1 MTANDA
7 NDANDNVLIVHWHDL
22 GRYLGAYGHSDV
34 SSPRLDRLA
43 AEGILFTRAH
53 ATAPLCSPSRGSLFT
68 GRYPQ
73 GNGLLGLAHHGWE
86 YRSDVRTLPQILSES
101 GWYSALFGMQHE
113 TSYPKRLGFDEFDV
127 SNSYCEYVVDQ
138 AREWLREATENL
150 AGQPFLLT
158 AGFFETHRP
167 YPRER
172 YEPADA
178 AAVDPPDYLP
188 DAPEV
193 RGDLAAFYGA
203 IATADAAV
211 GRLLDTL
218 AQTGLDASTWVVF
231 FTDHGAAFPR
241 AKSTL
246 YDAGTGIAMIVRPP
260 TNRALPPRV
269 YDELFSGVDLVPTL
283 LGLLGLQVPG
293 DVDGVSH
300 AGALLAP
307 DAQAE
312 PTREHVYTTK
322 TYHDSFDP
330 IRAIR
335 TKEYSYI
342 ENYAH
347 RPLLDLPLDI
357 QESPS
362 GLAVAPFAQGSRPER
377 DLFVM
382 RAAPTETT
390 NLLTGDPSM
399 LAGVDAI
406 AADLA
411 VRLHDW
417 RQRTGDVIPSEFAG
431 SRIAVRYTETYLR
444 IHHMK
449 PNSSSAIAVDRGIE
463 ESRAGEATH
472 PSDAHHRL
480 GQR

>member
-1 MTANDA
+1 MTAQHAKEN
-7 NDANDNVLIVHWHDL
+7 LLLVHWHDL

-34 SSPRLDRLA
+34 ASPRLDRLA

-53 ATAPLCSPSRGSLFT
+53 AAAPLCSPSRGSLFT

-73 GNGLLGLAHHGWE
+73 SNGLVGLAHHGWE
-86 YRSDVRTLPQILSES
+86 YRSGVRTLPQMLSES
-101 GWYSALFGMQHE
+101 GYYSALFGMQHE

-127 SNSYCEYVVDQ
+127 SNSYCDYVVD
-138 AREWLREATENL
+138 RTDEWLRDSAENL

-167 YPRER
+167 YPRDR

-178 AAVDPPDYLP
+178 AQVDPPDYLP
-188 DAPEV
+188 DTPDV
-193 RGDLAAFYGA
+193 RGDLADFYGA

-211 GRLLDTL
+211 GRLLDAL
-218 AQTGLDASTWVVF
+218 AETGLDANTWVVF
-231 FTDHGAAFPR
+231 FTDHGPAFPR

-246 YDAGTGIAMIVRPP
+246 YDAGTGIAMIIRPP
-260 TNRALPPRV
+260 TKRAVAPHV

-283 LGLLGLQVPG
+283 LGLLGVHVPP
-293 DVDGVSH
+293 DVEGVSH

-307 DAQAE
+307 GPPTE
-312 PTREHVYTTK
+312 PVRQQVYTMK

-342 ENYAH
+342 ENYAA

-362 GLAVAPFAQGSRPER
+362 GQAVAPYISGPRPER
-377 DLFVM
+377 ELYDL
-382 RAAPTETT
+382 RTDPSETA
-390 NLLTGDPSM
+390 NLLTG
-399 LAGVDAI
+399 VDGAAMEAI

-431 SRIAVRYTETYLR
+431 YRIALRYTETYLQIHR
-444 IHHMK
+444 IK
-449 PNSSSAIAVDRGIE
+449 PSSRSAIAVDRGIE
-463 ESRAGEATH
+463 E
-472 PSDAHHRL
+472 
-480 GQR
+480 

>member
-1 MTANDA
+1 MTE
-7 NDANDNVLIVHWHDL
+7 NVLIVHWHDL
-22 GRYLGAYGHSDV
+22 GRYLGAYGHPDV

-43 AEGILFTRAH
+43 AESILFTRAH

-73 GNGLLGLAHHGWE
+73 SNGLVGLAHHGWE
-86 YRSDVRTLPQILSES
+86 YRSGVRTLPQILSES

-127 SNSYCEYVVDQ
+127 SNSHCEYVVDK
-138 AREWLREATENL
+138 ASEWLREWLRDSAENL

-167 YPRER
+167 YPRDR
-172 YEPADA
+172 YEPADSA
-178 AAVDPPDYLP
+178 DVDPPDYLP
-188 DAPEV
+188 DTPEV
-193 RGDLAAFYGA
+193 RGDLAEFYGA

-218 AQTGLDASTWVVF
+218 AQTALDASTWVVF
-231 FTDHGAAFPR
+231 FTDHGPAFPR

-246 YDAGTGIAMIVRPP
+246 YDAGTGIGMIIRPP
-260 TNRALPPRV
+260 ASRATAPRV

-283 LGLLGLQVPG
+283 LGLLGLNVPA
-293 DVDGVSH
+293 DVEGVSH
-300 AGALLAP
+300 AAALLAP
-307 DAQAE
+307 DPHAE
-312 PTREHVYTTK
+312 PVREQVYTLK

-342 ENYAH
+342 ENYAA
-347 RPLLDLPLDI
+347 RPLLDLPWDI

-362 GLAVAPFAQGSRPER
+362 GLAVAPFVGGPRPER
-377 DLFVM
+377 ELYDL
-382 RAAPTETT
+382 RTDPTETN
-390 NLLTGDPSM
+390 NLLTGDTGID
-399 LAGVDAI
+399 AGVDAI

-431 SRIAVRYTETYLR
+431 SRIALRYTETYLQ
-444 IHHMK
+444 IHHMT
-449 PNSSSAIAVDRGIE
+449 PSSRSAIAVDRGIE
-463 ESRAGEATH
+463 E
-472 PSDAHHRL
+472 
-480 GQR
+480 